1 MNKLLTVDL
10 GSFNIKTSLGGIY
23 ENRFL
28 KDNDS
33 DIFGAETITYAGNTY
48 FFDRGA
54 FDKEFTKANKEIE
67 IPLLYAIGK
76 DGVEG
81 NVNLILHLPANQ
93 FAMRQSIID
102 KLQGKTFEFEY
113 KGNKRSITFDKV
125 GVLKEGFA
133 AFYSLPKRNSGLIA
147 IIDIGGRTTD
157 VFTFLNGKEEKET
170 SIPVGSMNYFKIIAD
185 RLNAQ
190 GENRK
195 VEDIFKL
202 IDNNLINLE
211 EFKDVT
217 NSIGSLIIN
226 EIKIEVENLK
236 DYEIKLCGGGSEY
249 FIDIFKDS
257 FKKVEQLNNSLLS
270 NVNGS
275 YFIGKAKGLD

>member
-1 MNKLLTVDL
+1 MNKLLTLDL

-23 ENRFL
+23 ENRFIL
-28 KDNDS
+28 DNES
-33 DIFGAETITYAGNTY
+33 DTFGAETLVFEDNTY
-48 FFDRGA
+48 FFNRGN
-54 FDKEFTKANKEIE
+54 FNKEFTKANKEIE

-76 DGVEG
+76 EGIEG
-81 NVNLILHLPANQ
+81 NINLILHLPSSQ
-93 FAMRQSIID
+93 FSMKQQIINR
-102 KLQGKTFEFEY
+102 LQGKEFEFVIN
-113 KGNKRSITFDKV
+113 GINKKVVLDKV

-133 AFYSLPKRNSGLIA
+133 AFYSLSRRNNGLIA

-170 SIPVGSMNYFKIIAD
+170 SIPVGTMNYFKIIAD

-202 IDNNLINLE
+202 IDNELIDLE
-211 EFKDVT
+211 AYKDT
-217 NSIGSLIIN
+217 TGSIGSLIIN
-226 EIKIEVENLK
+226 EIKIDVENLK
-236 DYEIKLCGGGSEY
+236 DYEIKLCGGGAEY
-249 FIDIFKDS
+249 FVDVFRDS